1 MAPLRR
7 FLLFWY
13 DFIVG
18 DHWVIA
24 VGVVAAL
31 VLSGLLARQGVVVW
45 WLVPAAVVIL
55 LVVSLWRAT
64 RLSR

>member
-18 DHWVIA
+18 DDWVIA
-24 VGVVAAL
+24 VGIVVALA
-31 VLSGLLARQGVVVW
+31 LSGLLARQGVAAW
-45 WLVPAAVVIL
+45 WLLPAAVVIL

-64 RLSR
+64 RLAR